1 MGGMGRFSL
10 GSESLQPKYTAGGAV
25 TGFRGGESWGEMG
38 SEIGLAEVGAG
49 EMVTSFRGWDEGIEG
64 GGWQPE
70 KRLAWQEEMRRGAPS
85 LPVLHMSLESLSHM
99 QELYYSYEDCLRNA
113 YSM

>member
-1 MGGMGRFSL
+1 
-10 GSESLQPKYTAGGAV
+10 
-25 TGFRGGESWGEMG
+25 MG
-38 SEIGLAEVGAG
+38 SEVGLTEVGAG
-49 EMVTSFRGWDEGIEG
+49 EMVTSFRGWDENLVREG
-64 GGWQPE
+64 GGWQAD
-70 KRLAWQEEMRRGAPS
+70 KRLVWQEEVRRGAPS

>member
-10 GSESLQPKYTAGGAV
+10 GSESLKPKCTLGGAV
-25 TGFRGGESWGEMG
+25 TGFREGGEMG
-38 SEIGLAEVGAG
+38 SEVGLTEVGAG
-49 EMVTSFRGWDEGIEG
+49 EMVTSFRGWDEEIEG
-64 GGWQPE
+64 GGWQPD
-70 KRLAWQEEMRRGAPS
+70 KRLAWQEEVRRGAPS

>member
-10 GSESLQPKYTAGGAV
+10 GSESLKPKCTLGGAV
-25 TGFRGGESWGEMG
+25 TGFREGGEMG
-38 SEIGLAEVGAG
+38 SEVGLTEVGAG
-49 EMVTSFRGWDEGIEG
+49 EMVTSFRGWDEGLEG
-64 GGWQPE
+64 GGWQPD
-70 KRLAWQEEMRRGAPS
+70 KRLAWQEEVRRGAPS

>member
-1 MGGMGRFSL
+1 M
-10 GSESLQPKYTAGGAV
+10 
-25 TGFRGGESWGEMG
+25 TGLKGVGGEMG
-38 SEIGLAEVGAG
+38 SEVGSG
-49 EMVTSFRGWDEGIEG
+49 EMVTSFRGWDEGIEV
-64 GGWQPE
+64 GGWQPD
-70 KRLAWQEEMRRGAPS
+70 KRLAWQEEVRRGAPS

>member
-1 MGGMGRFSL
+1 
-10 GSESLQPKYTAGGAV
+10 
-25 TGFRGGESWGEMG
+25 MG
-38 SEIGLAEVGAG
+38 SEVVGLTEVGAG
-49 EMVTSFRGWDEGIEG
+49 EMVTSFRGWEEGIDS
-64 GGWQPE
+64 WQPE
-70 KRLAWQEEMRRGAPS
+70 KRLAGWQEEVRRGAPS